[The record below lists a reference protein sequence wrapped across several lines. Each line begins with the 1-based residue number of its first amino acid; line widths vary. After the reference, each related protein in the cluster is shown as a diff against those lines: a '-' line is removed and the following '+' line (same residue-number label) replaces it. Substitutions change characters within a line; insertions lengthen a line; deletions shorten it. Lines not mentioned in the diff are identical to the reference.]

1 MTYVFFMSFTFPCS
15 PWESA
20 AAAAAARLIFHYF
33 FPPFPFGDPPFLD
46 DSMTDL
52 TAAGEAGKM
61 FVLFLLLLLL
71 PLLASSQQDTN
82 MAAERLA
89 LPKHMVPCQ
98 CLDGFKRD

>member
-1 MTYVFFMSFTFPCS
+1 MTYVCFMSFTFPCS
-15 PWESA
+15 PWAS
-20 AAAAAARLIFHYF
+20 AAAAAARLSFSFISSRRFPSRDPSFH
-33 FPPFPFGDPPFLD
+33 D

-52 TAAGEAGKM
+52 TAAGAAGKM
-61 FVLFLLLLLL
+61 FVLSLLLL
-71 PLLASSQQDTN
+71 LLASSQQDMD